1 MVLSIGIEQS
11 PNHSLVLCMVL
22 PCFSL
27 EKVDATLTQGDRDLH
42 AFVAKHQI
50 LGTRK
55 EIRNDS

>member
-1 MVLSIGIEQS
+1 MVLGIGIEQS

-22 PCFSL
+22 PCFRL
-27 EKVDATLTQGDRDLH
+27 EEVDATLAQGDRDLY

-55 EIRNDS
+55 EIRNDA